1 MALTKETTEDKIEVV
16 GPYKIIQI
24 RSKTTIK
31 EDGKII
37 SSSFTRDSISPGSID
52 NSNNW
57 TDTDTSSRS
66 TEVKG
71 IASTVWTQS
80 VKDAFKAKLIADKG
94 K

>member
-16 GPYKIIQI
+16 GDYKIIQI

-37 SSSFTRDSISPGSID
+37 SSSFTRDTITSGDID
-52 NSNNW
+52 ASNNW
-57 TDTDTSSRS
+57 VDTDTSSRS

-80 VKDAFKAKLIADKG
+80 VKDVYKAKLIADKG
-94 K
+94 

>member
-16 GPYKIIQI
+16 GDYKIIQI

-31 EDGKII
+31 EDGKIN
-37 SSSFTRDSISPGSID
+37 SSSFTRDTITSGDID
-52 NSNNW
+52 ASNNW
-57 TDTDTSSRS
+57 VDTDTSSRS

-80 VKDAFKAKLIADKG
+80 VKDAYKAKLIADK
-94 K
+94 

>member
-16 GPYKIIQI
+16 GDYKIIQI

-37 SSSFTRDSISPGSID
+37 SSSFTRDSITSGDID
-52 NSNNW
+52 ASNNW
-57 TDTDTSSRS
+57 VDTDISSRS

-71 IASTVWTQS
+71 IANAVWTQS
-80 VKDAFKAKLIADKG
+80 VKDSFKAKLIADKG
-94 K
+94 

>member
-1 MALTKETTEDKIEVV
+1 MALTKEQSEDKIEVV

-24 RSKTTIK
+24 RTETVVK
-31 EDGKII
+31 EDGKTI
-37 SSSFTRDSISPGSID
+37 SSSFTRDSIAPGTID
-52 NSNNW
+52 SSNNW

-80 VKDAFKAKLIADKG
+80 VKDAYKAKLISEKS
-94 K
+94 